1 MERESS
7 QNEAPTFCCNNMS
20 HVAKISHLICF
31 SYFFCLPITV
41 WGFYAFPKIN
51 FDYSKTVQN
60 WYMPIIT
67 DIYVSNITSLCPTA
81 YNFVPTYQWGGTVEG
96 CDCSQSATKISSGW
110 PDLSRG
116 NCTPA
121 QITYGCFNVP
131 SSSAQYMP
139 AWFGPSIYCVE
150 RAFNNSFLYRSE
162 LVQPDGTCPTGT
174 LRCGPTGNNSLD
186 YVFCTTSPKCPIN
199 SMVVSINSPDDTL
212 YNESIPFPTVR
223 GTNYRLYFSRTKPN
237 SAPISEFRV
246 SEENVCLDNINNL
259 SPNHSEYLLANSP
272 RQGCSTY
279 DPRYTLLDSM
289 PETYYFLMNGL
300 NLTKYLPGYTTS
312 NTIMWNLYY
321 RNYIEFKVSC
331 RSMFII
337 VVGTALF
344 VNDAKDQTNQ
354 AYTALISL
362 YSCYIFIHFFLMIV
376 VYPIR
381 KSRGERAELLP
392 LLSIAVN
399 FIARIST
406 WGLAGAGYKKSKD
419 FIKGYEYM
427 NGRHCSDDITNTF
440 FDTLYFDFYSDVNMV
455 FLALIIF
462 NAILFSFEIVL
473 LIVGYRITKNFEQS
487 QQNQPKQK
495 IPKKEDDLKQEEDP
509 IKNKSFDST
518 DRSNKG
524 MNIQEERT
532 ATKSKGKKEV
542 SSIDPNFEFCDIE
555 MSSSVMQREMHGEPN
570 EEQEHHLGYLNKK
583 ETRQSKDVRPKK
595 QKFSE
600 KL

>member
-1 MERESS
+1 MEPEIN
-7 QNEAPTFCCNNMS
+7 QNGAPTSCCNMS
-20 HVAKISHLICF
+20 KPAILSHMICF
-31 SYFFCLPITV
+31 SYFFCLPLTV
-41 WGFYAFPKIN
+41 WGFYAFPNIN
-51 FDYSKTVQN
+51 FDYSKTIQN

-67 DIYVSNITSLCPTA
+67 DIYASNLTALCPTA
-81 YNFVPTYQWGGTVEG
+81 LNFVPTYQWGGSVEG

-110 PDLSRG
+110 ADLSRG

-121 QITYGCFNVP
+121 QLSFGCANVP
-131 SSSAQYMP
+131 SLSSQYMP
-139 AWFGPSIYCVE
+139 AWFGPSLYCVE
-150 RAFNNSFLYRSE
+150 RAINNSFLTRSQ

-174 LRCGPTGNNSLD
+174 LRCSPTGNNSLD

-199 SMVVSINSPDDTL
+199 SMVISLTSPDDTI
-212 YNESIPFPTVR
+212 YPESIPFPTAR
-223 GTNYRLYFSRTKPN
+223 GANYRLYFSRTKPN
-237 SAPISEFRV
+237 SPPISEFRV
-246 SEENVCLDNINNL
+246 SEENVCLDDINNL
-259 SPNHSEYLLANSP
+259 SPNHSEYLLAKAP
-272 RQGCSTY
+272 RQGCNTH

-300 NLTKYLPGYTTS
+300 NLTKLLPGYTMS

-321 RNYIEFKVSC
+321 RNYIDFKVSC

-337 VVGTALF
+337 VVGTSLF
-344 VNDAKDQTNQ
+344 VDDAKDQTNQ
-354 AYTALISL
+354 AFTALISL
-362 YSCYIFIHFFLMIV
+362 YSCYIFIHFFLVVIV
-376 VYPIR
+376 YTIR
-381 KSRGERAELLP
+381 KSRGESAELLP

-406 WGLAGAGYKKSKD
+406 WGLAGAGYKKSNN
-419 FIKGYEYM
+419 FVQGYEYM

-440 FDTLYFDFYSDVNMV
+440 FDTLYFDFYTDVIMI
-455 FLALIIF
+455 FLALIIY
-462 NAILFSFEIVL
+462 NAILFSVEVVL
-473 LIVGYRITKNFEQS
+473 LFWGYKMAKNASQS
-487 QQNQPKQK
+487 QPYQQKPKQ
-495 IPKKEDDLKQEEDP
+495 IQKKEDDLKQEEDL

-524 MNIQEERT
+524 INVQEERT

-542 SSIDPNFEFCDIE
+542 SNIDPNFEFCDIE
-555 MSSSVMQREMHGEPN
+555 MSSSVMNKEMHGEPN
-570 EEQEHHLGYLNKK
+570 EEQEHHLGYLKKK